1 MLKHSM
7 LFYSS
12 LLSSTLCRPER
23 FSSFS
28 HLRYLHKRSR
38 DFTTSRPNSSGVV
51 KKKVKELRV
60 PSLQSKTDKENE
72 QADTEESE
80 ESQQVFNESLPH
92 LVLKFDIVQYPMKT
106 QEVYKFHERELRL
119 ATNSTAGIHC
129 NSSTRQPRVKWSE
142 LVDIAG
148 NAFEEHGDACSER
161 VYQDA
166 MFYALYRRGIPCIRE
181 RPLYVLNSGYS
192 VHKGRVDL
200 EIASQFIL
208 ELKVCSATERN
219 ITRDKKQ
226 LRRYLRAY
234 QQNGQSIERAA
245 IIYFS
250 NHQVRVVEV
259 SMLNKTEGRF
269 TPY

>member
-1 MLKHSM
+1 MVKNKVAKQ
-7 LFYSS
+7 
-12 LLSSTLCRPER
+12 RV
-23 FSSFS
+23 S
-28 HLRYLHKRSR
+28 H
-38 DFTTSRPNSSGVV
+38 
-51 KKKVKELRV
+51 
-60 PSLQSKTDKENE
+60 LQSKTNRKKQGAGTE
-72 QADTEESE
+72 QSDELPE
-80 ESQQVFNESLPH
+80 VFNEPFPH
-92 LVLKFDIVQYPMKT
+92 VVLKFDIVQYPMKS

-119 ATNSTAGIHC
+119 SEKSTVETHC
-129 NSSTRQPRVKWSE
+129 NASASQPRMSWKE
-142 LVDIAG
+142 IVDVAG

-200 EIASQFIL
+200 EIASKFIL

-219 ITRDKKQ
+219 ISRDKKQ

-259 SMLNKTEGRF
+259 SMLQKTEGRF